1 MKRFNLATTDLIA
14 IVGFTVLVFGVTI
27 GAAMIFVPAGFIAF
41 GVLTGGL
48 LLLYALASS
57 RTETPT

>member
-1 MKRFNLATTDLIA
+1 
-14 IVGFTVLVFGVTI
+14 VLVFGVTI